1 MFHPNSNSKYRGVK
15 NLICN
20 NLLRKYRHGIP
31 PETQHYEHDG
41 HPLSDRFLIFTEDGL
56 ALNNKKAIP
65 IKGPNNERAKVVA
78 HFGQSS
84 SMGAYIIQGYS

>member
-31 PETQHYEHDG
+31 PETQHYEDNG
-41 HPLSDRFLIFTEDGL
+41 YPLSTELKIYTENGSITIP
-56 ALNNKKAIP
+56 AFP
-65 IKGPNNERAKVVA
+65 IKKPNGEKARVVA
-78 HFGQSS
+78 HLGQSS
-84 SMGAYIIQGYS
+84 VLGVNILHAYS